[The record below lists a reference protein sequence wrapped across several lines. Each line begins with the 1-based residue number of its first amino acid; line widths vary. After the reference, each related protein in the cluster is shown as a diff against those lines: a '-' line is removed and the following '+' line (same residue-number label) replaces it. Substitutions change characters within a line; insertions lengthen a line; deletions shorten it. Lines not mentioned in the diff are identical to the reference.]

1 MNAVSGEKLDGLAPP
16 RTLAPFR
23 IEPQFV
29 ERVWGYRDLRP
40 WFDRVAQGEPIGEVW
55 LTGDDCRVA
64 TGHFAGKRLAE
75 VFEQGGAALN
85 GVGASDACSP
95 LLIKLL
101 FAREK
106 LSVQVHPD
114 DAMARRQGFPRG
126 KTECWYALS
135 AEPGAEVAVGLKPG
149 TTLEQVREGIR
160 AGTLEER
167 LRLLTV
173 ERGDMIYVDAG
184 TVHAVWPGSVLLETQ
199 QYCDLTYRMYDY
211 GRPRQ
216 LHIEQSLEATKLR
229 TRAGKIAAQE
239 LGDRE
244 VLLDAEYFQ
253 IVRVLVLGSR
263 KSEGLRTGRSD
274 SQPKLAYLFAAE
286 GAGRIVGDGFDAI
299 DMPARSIV
307 AVPASAPEFVV
318 EDCGGLELIRIA
330 PKWPG
335 KRA

>member
-1 MNAVSGEKLDGLAPP
+1 MTTTSGGKLEGHAPG

-40 WFDRVAQGEPIGEVW
+40 WFDRVAEGEPIGEVW

-85 GVGASDACSP
+85 GAAARDACSP

-114 DAMARRQGFPRG
+114 DAMARRHGFPRG

-167 LRLLTV
+167 LRLLAV
-173 ERGDMIYVDAG
+173 EPGDMIYVDAG

-216 LHIEQSLEATKLR
+216 LHIEQSLEATKFE
-229 TRAGKIAAQE
+229 TRAGKIAARQ
-239 LGDRE
+239 LPDRT
-244 VLLDAEYFQ
+244 VLLDAEYFRIEQ
-253 IVRVLVLGSR
+253 MKG
-263 KSEGLRTGRSD
+263 KRTSAGMRGEESD
-274 SQPKLAYLFAAE
+274 PKLAYLFATE
-286 GAGRIVGDGFDAI
+286 GSGRISGEGFDAI

-307 AVPASAPEFVV
+307 AVPAGAPEFVV
-318 EDCGGLELIRIA
+318 EDLGGLELIRMT